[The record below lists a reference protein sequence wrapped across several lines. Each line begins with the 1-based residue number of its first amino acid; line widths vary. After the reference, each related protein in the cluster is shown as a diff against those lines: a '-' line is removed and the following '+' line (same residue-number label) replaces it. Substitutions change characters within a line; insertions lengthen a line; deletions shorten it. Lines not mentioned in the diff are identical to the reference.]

1 MRIGL
6 IGSGQ
11 MGDRVEEVAQERGD
25 TILLLQTSPKE
36 ATTLV
41 FPELPEMLID
51 FSHPD
56 NLEKILSYSLSYQ
69 LPLVIGTTGYTQ
81 SQFQEIKEH
90 AKHVPVMYSANF
102 SFGIMVMNQLIKQ
115 AAAMLQGWQIEL
127 IEKHHS
133 RKKDAPSGTANM
145 LLQTIQEVQKL
156 QPVYNWQGKK
166 REENQIG
173 VHSIRTGSLP
183 GEHDVLFAA
192 TDEIFT
198 IKHESFSNR
207 IFAAGAVEAADWLKD
222 QSPGYYKLEDLLMD
236 KGV

>member
-166 REENQIG
+166 RRKPNWCTQY
-173 VHSIRTGSLP
+173 SCR
-183 GEHDVLFAA
+183 F
-192 TDEIFT
+192 FT
-198 IKHESFSNR
+198 
-207 IFAAGAVEAADWLKD
+207 W
-222 QSPGYYKLEDLLMD
+222 
-236 KGV
+236 